1 MAYGVEYLLDNCLI
15 NYNMKRVHDKYIE
28 LLNNRG
34 LVTLKG
40 RVKQRELYEKLISF
54 YPTELLTLLNSSI
67 NFNSECNWL
76 KVALRKPRQV
86 IHPIRNILIILFLSK
101 KLESFFKEESYQ
113 CSKQVLFP
121 CLNPACENYR
131 KLSIKKYD
139 ISIESKTN
147 EKIGT
152 FYCKCEFVYSRKME
166 ADIYVVGRVKKYGV
180 TWETKLKGLISEGK
194 YSTRGIALILRCDSK
209 TVVRYA
215 DKLGMKHLLNT
226 NMNVAYDVINASSKR
241 VNSENYK
248 VDIKNIIIENPMI
261 IRKQVRESLNKQYM
275 WLYKNDR
282 EWFGNNMPKKQNTN
296 GNNNNNP
303 APWNDRDN
311 KTLEL
316 LINEDNMLITSND
329 NARITKSLLGRK
341 IGMLGMLEKN
351 LDKLPKT
358 QEYLSEIIE
367 SVEDFQI
374 RRVNNICL
382 KTYENGQ
389 ILAKW
394 KIIRQAGLRPNYSV
408 KVDEQIDSNIL
419 KYNKLK
425 E

>member
-1 MAYGVEYLLDNCLI
+1 M
-15 NYNMKRVHDKYIE
+15 
-28 LLNNRG
+28 
-34 LVTLKG
+34 
-40 RVKQRELYEKLISF
+40 
-54 YPTELLTLLNSSI
+54 
-67 NFNSECNWL
+67 
-76 KVALRKPRQV
+76 
-86 IHPIRNILIILFLSK
+86 
-101 KLESFFKEESYQ
+101 
-113 CSKQVLFP
+113 
-121 CLNPACENYR
+121 
-131 KLSIKKYD
+131 
-139 ISIESKTN
+139 
-147 EKIGT
+147 
-152 FYCKCEFVYSRKME
+152 
-166 ADIYVVGRVKKYGV
+166 
-180 TWETKLKGLISEGK
+180 
-194 YSTRGIALILRCDSK
+194 RCDSK

-215 DKLGMKHLLNT
+215 DKLGIKHLLNT

-241 VNSENYK
+241 VNSEKYK
-248 VDIKNIIIENPMI
+248 VDIKNIIIENPTI

-282 EWFGNNMPKKQNTN
+282 EWFDNNMPKKQNTN

-367 SVEDFQI
+367 SVEEFQI

-389 ILAKW
+389 ILA
-394 KIIRQAGLRPNYSV
+394 
-408 KVDEQIDSNIL
+408 
-419 KYNKLK
+419 
-425 E
+425 